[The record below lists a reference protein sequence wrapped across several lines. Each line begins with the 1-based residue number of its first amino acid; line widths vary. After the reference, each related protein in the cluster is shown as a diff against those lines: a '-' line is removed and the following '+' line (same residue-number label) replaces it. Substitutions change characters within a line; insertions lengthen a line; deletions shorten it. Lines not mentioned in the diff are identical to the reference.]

1 MVFISLRHGK
11 EHQICGIRAIIKT
24 IKQVIQLKVYIQK
37 QASDELMET

>member
-24 IKQVIQLKVYIQK
+24 I
-37 QASDELMET
+37 QAGNTITKFIYKNKLAMS